1 MTASHP
7 ANWFDLYKRD
17 QGDTQRI
24 MVKLSAISLQLSTA
38 LNPPSQKMSTTIFIV
53 ALAMLA
59 MVNAAPVQEDQKNLQ
74 GLLDVLADQ
83 KTNKESIAQVAE
95 LIKQQQDDDGSQE
108 TEAQFFGKLARH
120 ALSLWANKQQDDD
133 NGNQAE
139 AQFFGKLARHALSLW
154 ANKQQDDGDDR
165 ADAQFWGLLART
177 VLKHAAPHAI
187 SYLGNK
193 LG

>member
-1 MTASHP
+1 
-7 ANWFDLYKRD
+7 
-17 QGDTQRI
+17 
-24 MVKLSAISLQLSTA
+24 
-38 LNPPSQKMSTTIFIV
+38 MSTTVFII

-83 KTNKESIAQVAE
+83 KINKESIAQVAE
-95 LIKQQQDDDGSQE
+95 LVKQQQDDDGSQE
-108 TEAQFFGKLARH
+108 TEAQFFGKLARHALSLWANKQQDNDSGNQAEAQFFGKLARH

-154 ANKQQDDGDDR
+154 ANKQQDDGNDR
-165 ADAQFWGLLART
+165 ADAQFWGFLART
-177 VLKHAAPHAI
+177 VLKHAAPHVI
-187 SYLGNK
+187 GYVGKK